1 MLLQEIL
8 VKKPILRS
16 GTEAHWTVIN
26 LLHSTWERLTKDDK
40 ADEDDVYCELP
51 DGSLDVPFPVE
62 IIQKACYIFCLISHP
77 ERIPFNRVL
86 HIFGG
91 PKGCEGLAKCSPTS
105 LRFNMIIKKPQR
117 GFLDITKQE
126 QNREQERPNG

>member
-16 GTEAHWTVIN
+16 RTEAHWTVIN

-117 GFLDITKQE
+117 GS
-126 QNREQERPNG
+126 

>member
-1 MLLQEIL
+1 MIFHLFHFLHIFKMLLQEIL

-62 IIQKACYIFCLISHP
+62 IIQKACFIFS
-77 ERIPFNRVL
+77 
-86 HIFGG
+86 
-91 PKGCEGLAKCSPTS
+91 S
-105 LRFNMIIKKPQR
+105 
-117 GFLDITKQE
+117 
-126 QNREQERPNG
+126 